1 MRIPVS
7 YVIDANVLLRF
18 ADPNSPQHGA
28 VRRSVLSVGSINLFL
43 APQAMYEAWVVMT
56 RPSSLN
62 GFGWLPSKA
71 HAILA
76 GVRSQFLFVPD
87 PLNLVDEWLALCLQ
101 HNVSGNPAHDARL
114 AAYAIAVGAD
124 GVLTLNPGDFR
135 RFGITVL
142 VP

>member
-1 MRIPVS
+1 
-7 YVIDANVLLRF
+7 
-18 ADPNSPQHGA
+18 
-28 VRRSVLSVGSINLFL
+28 
-43 APQAMYEAWVVMT
+43 MYEAWVVMT